1 MARNFEFIKDINVKK
16 QERKQKSGVYEKQEY
31 TPFTSLFNIMYT
43 H

>member
-1 MARNFEFIKDINVKK
+1 MRKEMENKNGISIEEA
-16 QERKQKSGVYEKQEY
+16 RKQKSGFCEKQEY